1 MTNNDVLRRLR
12 YTFNYSDAEMMSFFE
27 LVDVT
32 VSRSEVSDWLKS
44 DDDDAFKVLEDRQLA
59 AFLNGLIIS
68 HRGEK
73 DGKAPVIE
81 TSLTNNDVLKKLKIA
96 FQLQS
101 DDILEL
107 FKLAGKTLSKHE
119 LSSFLRRPDHPK
131 HKELMDQYLRNFLL
145 GLQLKHKGG

>member
-12 YTFNYSDAEMMSFFE
+12 YTFNYSDAEMISFFE

-32 VSRSEVSDWLKS
+32 VSRSDVSAWLKS
-44 DDDDAFKVLEDRQLA
+44 DNDDGFAALNDRYLA
-59 AFLNGLIIS
+59 AFLNGLIVS
-68 HRGEK
+68 YRGEK
-73 DGKAPVIE
+73 DGKTPVIE

-96 FQLQS
+96 YQLKS
-101 DDILEL
+101 DEILEL

-131 HKELMDQYLRNFLL
+131 YKELMDQYLRNFLL
-145 GLQLKHKGG
+145 GLQLKYKGG